1 MALLLESRGNLYRE
15 LCYVLY
21 MRYFTKCSAV
31 LWEGMKEQV
40 STF

>member
-1 MALLLESRGNLYRE
+1 MALLLESRETCIEN
-15 LCYVLY
+15 CYVLY